1 MKSVEVKCR
10 NEVKRC
16 SDNIKLN
23 SDYELIML
31 CKKCNNEV
39 DCKDYIRRM
48 KMKIVN
54 DNINMKRN
62 NDKRMCLENLKIVNE
77 FYIMNEKLMIE
88 ERFMKRRE
96 MMKIKC
102 DGKESK
108 VFKKMKSEDD
118 KRRLIEKLKK
128 MNVYEYDIKIVK
140 KKKEVNKRSVDMN
153 KYSKCDVVLSI

>member
-102 DGKESK
+102 DGRFMKKIKNMKSNYSK
-108 VFKKMKSEDD
+108 SIINEKLNSEDD
-118 KRRLIEKLKK
+118 KVES
-128 MNVYEYDIKIVK
+128 IVFG
-140 KKKEVNKRSVDMN
+140 
-153 KYSKCDVVLSI
+153 L